1 MDFLSIIIIAIGLA
15 MDSFAVCISKGMCR
29 QKFNAFRSFKI
40 ALVFGVF
47 QGIMPLIG
55 YALGVGFTSLIERID
70 HWLAFVILLLIGAKM
85 IYESLH
91 PKEEIDCN
99 CNCQES
105 EVINWKVVITMA
117 FATSIDALATGLI
130 FVPYHDM
137 IIKAVVTIGVVSFLF
152 SFAGM
157 FIGVYFGKRIKID
170 MTIFGGIILILI
182 GTKILL
188 EHTIFA

>member
-40 ALVFGVF
+40 ALVFGIF
-47 QGIMPLIG
+47 QGVMPLIG

-70 HWLAFVILLLIGAKM
+70 HWLAFVILLIIGAKM
-85 IYESLH
+85 IYESLLS
-91 PKEEIDCN
+91 KEEIDCN

-105 EVINWKVVITMA
+105 EAINWKVVVTMA

-152 SFAGM
+152 AFVGM
-157 FIGVYFGKRIKID
+157 LIGVNFGKRIKID
-170 MTIFGGIILILI
+170 MTIIGGIILILI

-188 EHTIFA
+188 GHTVFA